1 MSEDSFS
8 VKAMTRLTGL
18 NEHTLR
24 AWERRYGAVTPKRG
38 ENGRRVY
45 SRLDVERLRNIAA
58 LVERGFAIGRI
69 AKLSDLDLAQ
79 LLAENL
85 QLDQANSPRSKQQSL
100 NNPEVAQVQSQLDKI
115 QEALLCYD
123 LTKIQSTL
131 TESRYLMGAR
141 SFVLNLISP
150 LMESVGWMTLS
161 GRTTIGHEHAL
172 SAIVRAHLS
181 MMMLEIPRRIPDK
194 NDEELNFAVTTME
207 GNFHE
212 IGILIASVLCSLRG
226 IPNYFLGP
234 NMPVVAL
241 AEAVLAFKS
250 KYVVV
255 GLNALPPGTLPL
267 SEQAYLL
274 DLDKRLPAS
283 CEIWVGGPIIDL
295 DGAKLSHKI
304 RFLRTLDEFDDILK
318 NMQA

>member
-38 ENGRRVY
+38 DNGRRVY

-85 QLDQANSPRSKQQSL
+85 QLDQASSPGSKQESL
-100 NNPEVAQVQSQLDKI
+100 NNPESAQVQSQLDKI
-115 QEALLCYD
+115 QEALLRYD
-123 LTKIQSTL
+123 LTTIQSTL

-181 MMMLEIPRRIPDK
+181 IMMLEIPRRESDK
-194 NDEELNFAVTTME
+194 RDEGLNFAVTTME

-226 IPNYFLGP
+226 ITNYFLGP

-250 KYVVV
+250 KYVVI
-255 GLNALPPGTLPL
+255 GLNALPPGTLPM

-274 DLDKRLPAS
+274 DLDKKLPKF

-295 DGAKLSHKI
+295 NGEKLSHKI
-304 RFLRTLDEFDDILK
+304 RYLRTLNEFDEILK